1 MLNLFSASKPMTR
14 ILPRLIALTLAVVV
28 SVTTLLGFAGT
39 AAADGLSGNYKNDT
53 LSLVETLRNAISLP
67 DGTPDKAK
75 AQGTAKQLI
84 TDFFSRYRRDPNATK
99 LTSFTTMRTALNS
112 LAGHYAS
119 YPNRPVPQKLKDR
132 LELEF
137 SQVEAAVNRGG

>member
-1 MLNLFSASKPMTR
+1 MKR
-14 ILPRLIALTLAVVV
+14 ILSQLLSLVLVAL
-28 SVTTLLGFAGT
+28 VTGTAWAGFAAP
-39 AAADGLSGNYKNDT
+39 AAADLTGNYKNDT
-53 LSLVETLRNAISLP
+53 LSLVESLRTTINLAA
-67 DGTPDKAK
+67 DAPDKAK
-75 AQGTAKQLI
+75 AQSVAKQAI
-84 TDFFSRYRRDPNATK
+84 TDFFSRYRRDPNAAK

-137 SQVEAAVNRGG
+137 NQVETAVNRGA